1 LVKVTS
7 SERLN
12 VTHDPDNP
20 ESLDPEN
27 WEEMRKL
34 AHTMVDDAFQ
44 WLQTL
49 RQKPVWEP
57 MPNSVVQH
65 FQTEAPK
72 APSSPESVYQDFTN
86 NILRYPMG
94 TPHPRFWAWYM
105 GNGTVMGAMAD
116 FLASVMNSNVGG
128 GNHIA
133 IHVEAQV
140 VSWLR
145 DMMGFPTEA
154 SGLLTS
160 GASMA
165 NLIALAVARN
175 SIRDVDIRQEGVA
188 AAAGPLV
195 AYASK
200 EVHSCMQKAVE
211 TLGLG
216 SKALQLIEIHPDY
229 TIDVEALGNQIRKD
243 REAGKIPFVVIANA
257 GTINTGAVDDMSAI
271 ADLCEAENIWF
282 HVDGA
287 IGAVAILASSVR
299 EQLRGMERAD
309 SVALDLHKWMHI
321 PFEAGAVI
329 VRDRT
334 AHKDSFCLTPEY
346 LQHDEKGRGLASGK
360 HWFSEYGLQL
370 TRQFRALKVWM
381 SVKEHGLDRFGR
393 MIDRNVAQAQY
404 LGELIAEQSVLELTA
419 PIGLDIVCFRYNP
432 GGLDIE
438 ELNALNKAILVELQE
453 SGIAA
458 PSYTTLAGEYCLRVA
473 ISNHR
478 SLFADFDILVE
489 EVLRIGGLM
498 TKSSAEL

>member
-1 LVKVTS
+1 
-7 SERLN
+7 
-12 VTHDPDNP
+12 
-20 ESLDPEN
+20 
-27 WEEMRKL
+27 
-34 AHTMVDDAFQ
+34 
-44 WLQTL
+44 
-49 RQKPVWEP
+49 
-57 MPNSVVQH
+57 
-65 FQTEAPK
+65 
-72 APSSPESVYQDFTN
+72 
-86 NILRYPMG
+86 
-94 TPHPRFWAWYM
+94 
-105 GNGTVMGAMAD
+105 
-116 FLASVMNSNVGG
+116 
-128 GNHIA
+128 
-133 IHVEAQV
+133 
-140 VSWLR
+140 
-145 DMMGFPTEA
+145 
-154 SGLLTS
+154 
-160 GASMA
+160 
-165 NLIALAVARN
+165 
-175 SIRDVDIRQEGVA
+175 
-188 AAAGPLV
+188 
-195 AYASK
+195 
-200 EVHSCMQKAVE
+200 MQKAVE
-211 TLGLG
+211 TPGLG

-229 TIDVEALGNQIRKD
+229 TIDVEALGNRIKKD
-243 REAGKIPFVVIANA
+243 REEGKIPFVVVANA

-334 AHKDSFCLTPEY
+334 AHKDSFCLTPAY
-346 LQHDEKGRGLASGK
+346 LQHDEEGGGLASGK
-360 HWFSEYGLQL
+360 YWFNEYGLQL

-432 GGLDIE
+432 GRLDIE

-478 SLFADFDILVE
+478 SLFADFDIFVE
-489 EVLRIGGLM
+489 EVLRIGSLV
-498 TKSSAEL
+498 SAA